1 MRIGSSVGTK
11 ATRWATVAD
20 EGDWMGFGRI
30 GELARKELT
39 DAARDP
45 LMSRPA
51 GAPIADFNDAF
62 AEIGR
67 ARRAAIFALQRATG
81 TEVPATGTISVRQAL

>member
-1 MRIGSSVGTK
+1 MVPEEADAVGY
-11 ATRWATVAD
+11 
-20 EGDWMGFGRI
+20 GRT

-45 LMSRPA
+45 RIDRPA
-51 GAPIADFNDAF
+51 GTPIPDFNDAF

-67 ARRAAIFALQRATG
+67 ARRAAIFSLQCAFR
-81 TEVPATGTISVRQAL
+81 